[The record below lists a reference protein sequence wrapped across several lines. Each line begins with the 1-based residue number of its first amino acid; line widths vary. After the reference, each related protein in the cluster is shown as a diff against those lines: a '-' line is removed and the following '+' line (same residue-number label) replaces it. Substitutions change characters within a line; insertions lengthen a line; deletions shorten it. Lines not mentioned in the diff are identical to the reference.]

1 MALIKTIAEIKT
13 LLPKFV
19 SNTMA
24 PDALPQF
31 DQAEYKHL
39 VPVVGA
45 TLYNTIHGKYND
57 VAYPGNMSDDEKT
70 LLKKMRMLSTVNA
83 FLDEMAM
90 GTIVLTENGFKK
102 FSKDEIKLW
111 EFNKVEANLRSIAA
125 DAKEVLLSYLF
136 EKKPAEWTASDAYK
150 QFNASLIK
158 TPAEFNGIET
168 LRQPALTFF
177 SIRPRIAQAQKLYL
191 VKDIGEDLL
200 NYLIETTPVPGTL
213 NTDALKTALAF
224 FAIKQ
229 SCMHDKVQISSE
241 GFTVLATGANESVD
255 AGKTNAGNVDIEA
268 KINACDKDGNTFL
281 AAAKDELVKYYNTV
295 GAEAAFKTAF
305 DKGPL
310 VAMLETVEKTS
321 GNERRKGV
329 FRL

>member
-1 MALIKTIAEIKT
+1 MALIKTVAEIKT
-13 LLPKFV
+13 LLPKFI
-19 SNTMA
+19 SNTTA

-57 VAYPGNMSDDEKT
+57 VGYPGNMSADEVT

-83 FLDEMAM
+83 FLDEMAL
-90 GTIVLTENGFKK
+90 GQLTITENGFKK
-102 FSKDEIKLW
+102 FSKEEIKMW
-111 EFNKVEANLRSIAA
+111 EFNKAEANLKTIAA

-136 EKKPAEWTASDAYK
+136 ETKPAEWTASDAYK
-150 QFNASLIK
+150 QFNAALIK
-158 TPAEFNGIET
+158 TPAEFTGMET
-168 LRQPALTFF
+168 LRQPSLTFF
-177 SIRPRIAQAQKLYL
+177 SIRPRMIQAQKLYL

-200 NYLIETTPVPGTL
+200 KYLIETATPEGL
-213 NTDALKTALAF
+213 NIDALKTALAF
-224 FAIKQ
+224 FTIKQ
-229 SCMHDKVQISSE
+229 SCQHDKVQISSE

-281 AAAKDELVKYYNTV
+281 ASAKEELVKYYKTDDAV
-295 GAEAAFKTAF
+295 AEYKTAF
-305 DKGPL
+305 EKGPL
-310 VAMLETVEKTS
+310 TALVNPVEKTS
-321 GNERRKGV
+321 GNEKRKGV